1 MLTQLRVPHV
11 GRTRIENIMSR
22 SPKIRKTSKSVIALL
37 LIDVVSRREFQDGK
51 TYEGLLRVRVTA
63 ANNFVFALGI
73 YEDDKLFFD
82 S

>member
-51 TYEGLLRVRVTA
+51 TYEGLYGSELLLRTI
-63 ANNFVFALGI
+63 L
-73 YEDDKLFFD
+73 D
-82 S
+82 SR